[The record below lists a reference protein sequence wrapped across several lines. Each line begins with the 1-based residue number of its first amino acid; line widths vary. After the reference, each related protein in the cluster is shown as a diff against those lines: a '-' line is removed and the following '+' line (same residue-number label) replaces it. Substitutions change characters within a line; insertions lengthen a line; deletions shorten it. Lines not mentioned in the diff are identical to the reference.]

1 MTAIARAFSRTFSG
15 THIGFETLKALMIF
29 CVAGLIV
36 SLLLAT
42 NGLDM
47 SVGFF

>member
-1 MTAIARAFSRTFSG
+1 MTAIGRAFSRAFAG
-15 THIGFETLKALMIF
+15 THPGLEALKALMIF
-29 CVAGLIV
+29 CGFGLIV

-47 SVGFF
+47 SLGFF

>member
-1 MTAIARAFSRTFSG
+1 MTAIARVFSRAFPN
-15 THIGFETLKALMIF
+15 THTGLETLKALMIF
-29 CVAGLIV
+29 CGAGLIV

-47 SVGFF
+47 SLGVF